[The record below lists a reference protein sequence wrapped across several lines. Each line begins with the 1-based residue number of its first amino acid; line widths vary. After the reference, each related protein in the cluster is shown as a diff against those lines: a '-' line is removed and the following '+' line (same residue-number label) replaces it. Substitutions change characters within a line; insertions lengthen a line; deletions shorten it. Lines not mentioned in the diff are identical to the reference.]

1 MAHSLTLASA
11 RTQANSRE
19 PGPERGES
27 GTWPDE
33 ALGFGHSPPLAVP
46 VGIDDRWARAIG
58 IPGFGL
64 IIPHVTG
71 LLAGLGPTQIAWWI
85 GTLWF
90 LAIAFSI
97 WHGNRWLLLEQRRH
111 YGWFEHPLRKLSM
124 LLAAIVLFTT
134 PLTVA
139 TLLIWYGWRGLV
151 PDWDV
156 IRTVVLIN
164 VICVVFVTHAYETV
178 FLIKEREGD
187 LLRVARLDR
196 ARAEAELA
204 AFLAQVD
211 PHFVFNSL
219 NTLGH
224 LIETDRERA
233 AAFNQDLAGVYRYLL
248 RQRGR
253 SLVPLREELGFCRA
267 YVELMKIRHGAS
279 LRCEL
284 PEPGAK
290 LEHARVPPTGL
301 QLLIENAIKHNEVG
315 VNAPLDIVIELDTD
329 SVEPAVIVS
338 NLRRPRKSL
347 RESAGVG
354 LRNLDERSKLAVGR
368 GLQIDQG
375 AQFRVRVPLNL
386 SMPPS
391 SIGEQHLA

>member
-1 MAHSLTLASA
+1 MARSITLA
-11 RTQANSRE
+11 
-19 PGPERGES
+19 PERTEDNFGES
-27 GTWPDE
+27 GPGRGETGARSGEPE
-33 ALGFGHSPPLAVP
+33 AHVSAN
-46 VGIDDRWARAIG
+46 IDDRWARRIG

-64 IIPHVTG
+64 IIPRVTG
-71 LLAGLGPTQIAWWI
+71 LLAGLGPAQIGWWI

-90 LAIAFSI
+90 LGIAFAI

-134 PLTVA
+134 PLTVG
-139 TLLIWYGWRGLV
+139 TLLAWYGWRGLA
-151 PDWDV
+151 PEWDA

-204 AFLAQVD
+204 AFLAQID

-233 AAFNQDLAGVYRYLL
+233 ATFNQDLAGVYRYLL

-267 YVELMKIRHGAS
+267 YVELMKIRHGAA

-284 PEPGAK
+284 PEVEQA
-290 LEHARVPPTGL
+290 LEHARLPPTAL

-315 VNAPLDIVIELDTD
+315 EHAPLDIVIELDAR
-329 SVEPAVIVS
+329 PAAAAVIVR

-354 LRNLDERSKLAVGR
+354 LRNLDERSKLAIGR
-368 GLQIDQG
+368 GLEIEQG
-375 AQFRVRVPLNL
+375 SEFRVRVPLEVR
-386 SMPPS
+386 PS
-391 SIGEQHLA
+391 

>member
-1 MAHSLTLASA
+1 MAHALTLASA
-11 RTQANSRE
+11 TNPAESGE
-19 PGPERGES
+19 PGRTRGES
-27 GTWPDE
+27 GGLDLE
-33 ALGFGHSPPLAVP
+33 LGPEPGQTS
-46 VGIDDRWARAIG
+46 IDDRWVRAIG

-64 IIPHVTG
+64 IIPRVTP
-71 LLAGLGPTQIAWWI
+71 LLGDLGPAQIGWWI

-90 LAIAFSI
+90 IGISFAI
-97 WHGNRWLLLEQRRH
+97 WHGNRWLLFEQRRH
-111 YGWFEHPLRKLSM
+111 YGWFDHPLRKLAM

-134 PLTVA
+134 PLTVGA
-139 TLLIWYGWRGLV
+139 LLAWYGWRGLAA
-151 PDWDV
+151 DWDA
-156 IRTVVLIN
+156 IRTVALIN

-196 ARAEAELA
+196 ARAEAELS

-211 PHFVFNSL
+211 PHFMFNSL

-224 LIETDRERA
+224 LIDTDPERA

-253 SLVPLREELGFCRA
+253 SLVPLREELGFARA
-267 YVELMKIRHGAS
+267 YVELMKIRHGAA

-284 PEPGAK
+284 PDPTSMPGA
-290 LEHARVPPTGL
+290 LLPPTAL

-315 VNAPLDIVIELDTD
+315 ASTPLDIV
-329 SVEPAVIVS
+329 VEFDPRAPAVLVR
-338 NLRRPRKSL
+338 NLRRPRRSL

-368 GLQIDQG
+368 GLEVDQQG
-375 AQFRVRVPLNL
+375 EEFRVRVPLL
-386 SMPPS
+386 LGREEPPT
-391 SIGEQHLA
+391 

>member
-11 RTQANSRE
+11 RHEPNSSE
-19 PGPERGES
+19 PGPRRGES
-27 GTWPDE
+27 GARGSEP
-33 ALGFGHSPPLAVP
+33 AR
-46 VGIDDRWARAIG
+46 IDDRWARAIG

-64 IIPHVTG
+64 IIPRVTG
-71 LLAGLGPTQIAWWI
+71 LLAGLGPTQIGWWI

-90 LAIAFSI
+90 FGIALAI
-97 WHGNRWLLLEQRRH
+97 WHGNRWLLFEQRRH
-111 YGWFEHPLRKLSM
+111 FGWFDHPVRKLSM

-134 PLTVA
+134 PLTVG
-139 TLLIWYGWRGLV
+139 TLLAWYGWRGLA
-151 PDWDV
+151 PEWDA

-233 AAFNQDLAGVYRYLL
+233 ATFNQDLAGVYRYLL

-253 SLVPLREELGFCRA
+253 SLVPLREELSFCRA
-267 YVELMKIRHGAS
+267 YVELMKIRHGSA

-284 PEPGAK
+284 PEVGPA
-290 LEHARVPPTGL
+290 LEHARLPPTAL

-315 VNAPLDIVIELDTD
+315 EHAPLDIVIELDASPAD
-329 SVEPAVIVS
+329 PAVVVR

-354 LRNLDERSKLAVGR
+354 QRNLDERSKLAIGR
-368 GLQIDQG
+368 GLEVEQSG
-375 AQFRVRVPLNL
+375 EFRVRVPLEVR
-386 SMPPS
+386 PT
-391 SIGEQHLA
+391 

>member
-1 MAHSLTLASA
+1 MARSITLA
-11 RTQANSRE
+11 
-19 PGPERGES
+19 PERTEDNFGES
-27 GTWPDE
+27 GPGRGETGARSGEPE
-33 ALGFGHSPPLAVP
+33 AHVSAN
-46 VGIDDRWARAIG
+46 IDDRWARRIG
-58 IPGFGL
+58 ILGFGL
-64 IIPHVTG
+64 IIPRVTG
-71 LLAGLGPTQIAWWI
+71 LLAGLGPAQIGWWI

-90 LAIAFSI
+90 LGIAFAI

-134 PLTVA
+134 PLTVG
-139 TLLIWYGWRGLV
+139 TLLAWYGWRGLA
-151 PDWDV
+151 PEWEA

-204 AFLAQVD
+204 AFLAQID

-224 LIETDRERA
+224 LIETDRDRA
-233 AAFNQDLAGVYRYLL
+233 ATFNQDLAGVYRYLL

-267 YVELMKIRHGAS
+267 YVELMKIRHGAA

-284 PEPGAK
+284 PEVEQA
-290 LEHARVPPTGL
+290 LEHARLPPTAL

-315 VNAPLDIVIELDTD
+315 EHAPLDIVIELDA
-329 SVEPAVIVS
+329 VPAAPAVIVR

-354 LRNLDERSKLAVGR
+354 LRNLDERSKLAIGR
-368 GLQIDQG
+368 GLEIEQG
-375 AQFRVRVPLNL
+375 SEFRVRVPLEVR
-386 SMPPS
+386 PS
-391 SIGEQHLA
+391 

>member
-1 MAHSLTLASA
+1 M
-11 RTQANSRE
+11 
-19 PGPERGES
+19 
-27 GTWPDE
+27 
-33 ALGFGHSPPLAVP
+33 
-46 VGIDDRWARAIG
+46 RAIG

-64 IIPHVTG
+64 IIPRVTG
-71 LLAGLGPTQIAWWI
+71 LLAGLGPLQIGWWI
-85 GTLWF
+85 GSLWF
-90 LAIAFSI
+90 LGIAFAI

-111 YGWFEHPLRKLSM
+111 FGWFDHPLRKLSM
-124 LLAAIVLFTT
+124 LLAAIVLFTA

-139 TLLIWYGWRGLV
+139 TLLAWYGWRGLE
-151 PDWDV
+151 PEWDA

-178 FLIKEREGD
+178 FLIKERED
-187 LLRVARLDR
+187 DRLRVARLDR

-233 AAFNQDLAGVYRYLL
+233 ATFNQDLAGVYRYLL

-253 SLVPLREELGFCRA
+253 SLVPIREELGSCRA
-267 YVELMKIRHGAS
+267 YVEMMTIRHGAA
-279 LRCEL
+279 LRCDL
-284 PEPGAK
+284 PEVPPA
-290 LEHARVPPTGL
+290 LEHARLPPTAL

-315 VNAPLDIVIELDTD
+315 EHAPLDIVIEFDA
-329 SVEPAVIVS
+329 SPAAPAVIVR

-354 LRNLDERSKLAVGR
+354 LRNLDERSKLAIGR
-368 GLQIDQG
+368 GLEIDQG
-375 AQFRVRVPLNL
+375 SELVGRDRPREQFRVRVPLEVRV
-386 SMPPS
+386 P
-391 SIGEQHLA
+391 

>member
-1 MAHSLTLASA
+1 MPAS
-11 RTQANSRE
+11 
-19 PGPERGES
+19 
-27 GTWPDE
+27 
-33 ALGFGHSPPLAVP
+33 
-46 VGIDDRWARAIG
+46 IDDRWARAIG

-64 IIPHVTG
+64 IIPRVTG
-71 LLAGLGPTQIAWWI
+71 LLVGLGPTQVGWWI

-90 LAIAFSI
+90 LGIAFAI
-97 WHGNRWLLLEQRRH
+97 WHGNRWLLFEQRRH

-134 PLTVA
+134 PLTVT
-139 TLLIWYGWRGLV
+139 TLLAWFGWRGLA
-151 PDWDV
+151 PEWDA
-156 IRTVVLIN
+156 IRTIVLIN

-178 FLIKEREGD
+178 FLIKERESD

-204 AFLAQVD
+204 AFLAQID

-233 AAFNQDLAGVYRYLL
+233 ATFNQDLAGVYRYLL

-253 SLVPLREELGFCRA
+253 TLVPLREELGFCRA
-267 YVELMKIRHGAS
+267 YIDLMQIRHGAA

-284 PEPGAK
+284 PELGPA
-290 LEHARVPPTGL
+290 LEHARLPPTAL

-315 VNAPLDIVIELDTD
+315 EHAPLDIVIELDAAPAA
-329 SVEPAVIVS
+329 PAVIVR

-354 LRNLDERSKLAVGR
+354 LRNLDERSKLAIGR
-368 GLQIDQG
+368 GLEIEQSSE
-375 AQFRVRVPLNL
+375 FRVRVPLEVR
-386 SMPPS
+386 PT
-391 SIGEQHLA
+391 

>member
-1 MAHSLTLASA
+1 MAHSLTLACA
-11 RTQANSRE
+11 RHEPNSGE
-19 PGPERGES
+19 PGPRQGES
-27 GTWPDE
+27 GARAFEP
-33 ALGFGHSPPLAVP
+33 AR
-46 VGIDDRWARAIG
+46 IDDRWARAIG

-64 IIPHVTG
+64 IIPRVTG
-71 LLAGLGPTQIAWWI
+71 LLAGLGPAQIGWWI
-85 GTLWF
+85 GSLWF
-90 LAIAFSI
+90 LGIALGI
-97 WHGNRWLLLEQRRH
+97 WHGNRWLLFEQRRH
-111 YGWFEHPLRKLSM
+111 FGWFEHPLRKLSM

-134 PLTVA
+134 PLTVG
-139 TLLIWYGWRGLV
+139 TLLAWYGWRGLV
-151 PDWDV
+151 PEWDA

-233 AAFNQDLAGVYRYLL
+233 VSFNQHLAGVYRYLL

-267 YVELMKIRHGAS
+267 YLELMTIRHGTA

-284 PEPGAK
+284 PEIGPA
-290 LEHARVPPTGL
+290 LEHARLPPTAL

-315 VNAPLDIVIELDTD
+315 EHAPLDIVIELDAAPAA
-329 SVEPAVIVS
+329 PAVIVR
-338 NLRRPRKSL
+338 NLRRPRRSL

-354 LRNLDERSKLAVGR
+354 LRNLDERSKLAIGR
-368 GLQIDQG
+368 GLEIEQTSE
-375 AQFRVRVPLNL
+375 FRVRVPLEVR
-386 SMPPS
+386 PT
-391 SIGEQHLA
+391 

>member
-1 MAHSLTLASA
+1 MAHALTLASS
-11 RTQANSRE
+11 RHEANSGE
-19 PGPERGES
+19 PGAARGQS
-27 GTWPDE
+27 GPRGDE
-33 ALGFGHSPPLAVP
+33 PGVA
-46 VGIDDRWARAIG
+46 IDDRWARALG

-64 IIPHVTG
+64 IIPRVTP
-71 LLAGLGPTQIAWWI
+71 LLAGLGPTQISWWI

-90 LAIAFSI
+90 IGIAFAI
-97 WHGNRWLLLEQRRH
+97 WHGNRWLLFEQRRH
-111 YGWFEHPLRKLSM
+111 FGWFDHPLRKLSM

-134 PLTVA
+134 PLTVGM
-139 TLLIWYGWRGLV
+139 LLVWYGWRGLV
-151 PDWDV
+151 ADWDV

-178 FLIKEREGD
+178 FLIKERASD

-233 AAFNQDLAGVYRYLL
+233 ATFNQHLAEVYRYLL

-253 SLVPLREELGFCRA
+253 ILVPLREELGFCRA
-267 YVELMKIRHGAS
+267 YVELMKIRHGSA

-284 PEPGAK
+284 PDPGTT
-290 LEHARVPPTGL
+290 LEHARLPPTAL

-315 VNAPLDIVIELDTD
+315 ANAPLDIIIELDPT
-329 SVEPAVIVS
+329 PADPVVIVR

-347 RESAGVG
+347 RDSAGVG

-368 GLQIDQG
+368 GLEIEQ
-375 AQFRVRVPLNL
+375 AAEFRVRVPLA
-386 SMPPS
+386 
-391 SIGEQHLA
+391 GEGPA